1 MTKVQSVP
9 HVVKSVRSLLGHFSF
24 TNELQECR
32 LRLSKRCQC
41 FTLRSVH
48 FVFSALVATI
58 FSCVA
63 MNATSHADSSTKF
76 RVALAMYAFQNL
88 RAMPIINNRSIS
100 VGDVIDIGTESVLQ
114 SSRVCYTNLNER
126 ETSSGHDTIAVSYDT
141 VLQLTGI
148 AEMQRFSDFEADLQ
162 NVLSGRSV
170 LLIENLKRYAP
181 DPDQYE
187 LSRPMV
193 SPDVRCQLVRNVHNR
208 NSPTSILAS
217 SVYRA
222 KISGGFYFRNSEM
235 REVSAST
242 NSLDWLLGHADI
254 GIYHEDAGLTIHL
267 TDRNWGSVAVQAFRL
282 DLNELAELYTLF
294 GENPQSIAEYEMQ
307 VHRYLTADD
316 PDTWEEIK
324 LHFLE
329 FFESIG
335 LRAESIDDL
344 KRRLIE
350 NGSLV
355 TEEEVQ
361 EVPQEWWDAVGVV
374 GAGVEIIGSDV
385 ENTQ

>member
-1 MTKVQSVP
+1 MKVQNVP
-9 HVVKSVRSLLGHFSF
+9 HAVKSVRSFLGYLSF
-24 TNELQECR
+24 TGELQECQ
-32 LRLSKRCQC
+32 LRLSKRYQY
-41 FTLRSVH
+41 FTIRAVH
-48 FVFSALVATI
+48 FVFNALVAAI

-114 SSRVCYTNLNER
+114 SSGVCYPNLNER
-126 ETSSGHDTIAVSYDT
+126 TTSSGQDTIAVSYDT
-141 VLQLTGI
+141 VLQLTGTVG
-148 AEMQRFSDFEADLQ
+148 MPRFSDFEADLQ
-162 NVLSGRSV
+162 QVLSGRSV
-170 LLIENLKRYAP
+170 LLVENLAGYAP

-187 LSRPMV
+187 LSRSMV
-193 SPDVRCQLVRNVHNR
+193 SPDVRCQLVREIHNG

-217 SVYRA
+217 AVYRA
-222 KISGGFYFRNSEM
+222 DISGGFYFKSSEM
-235 REVSAST
+235 QDFNVST
-242 NSLDWLLGHADI
+242 NLLRRLWGQANI
-254 GIYHEDAGLTIHL
+254 GIYHEDARLTIHL
-267 TDRNWGSVAVQAFRL
+267 TDRNRGSVAVQAFRL

-294 GENPQSIAEYEMQ
+294 GENPQSISEYERQ

-316 PDTWEEIK
+316 PGILEEIR
-324 LHFLE
+324 LHFLD

-335 LRAESIDDL
+335 LRAESIEDL

-350 NGSLV
+350 NGSPV
-355 TEEEVQ
+355 MEEEIQ

-374 GAGVEIIGSDV
+374 GAGAEIIGGDV
-385 ENTQ
+385 ENAQ